1 MADKNR
7 KNVTKPKKELQS
19 RNTKNSDKNSKKEKQ
34 LTFDAQSD
42 RMIHQILPFVFVVL
56 AILFEVCFVLASL
69 TGEEYVGV
77 AGVFLKNTF
86 LGLFG
91 TCAFLVPLLLLNL
104 AGNWRKFVDSKVVT
118 SKIIFSILFL
128 ISLSGVFHIYMRPAI
143 SAETE
148 VFLLPKQIFEH
159 SYSNIF
165 SSGLVGGFVC
175 ECIYALFKSVGTT
188 IIMFA
193 LTLIFFIFSLGM
205 TPRNMAIWIRYKW
218 QLMKE
223 KRDARREE
231 ERIALE
237 ERKKEEE
244 RQFIAEKARI
254 DAERKAAEEARQ
266 KEMDDK
272 VAAAEKLAL
281 ERERKAKEEAE
292 ATDSIIIRDSN
303 AISVEEE
310 VNAEGG
316 NVLDLEKIFRNPSE
330 SVEPVVNPAPIL
342 PPPVEAEPDPVPVEA
357 PVEEASDIEIKKNTE
372 VETYTENS
380 EEEEDATPY
389 IPREYVRPPV
399 DLLKSAGD
407 VDYDKMDVEAEAG
420 AHRLAECF
428 TEYKVKVQQITYT
441 RGPRITR
448 YEVVPA
454 PGVRTS
460 AIVGLNNEISLK
472 MGSNVRISSVLDKSA
487 IGIEVPNKN
496 ITQVTLRSLLED
508 NQFVDEKKP
517 LTMALGK
524 NMAGENVYFNL
535 QSMPHL
541 LIAGSTGSGK
551 SVCINCA
558 IISLLYKVSPR
569 DVKII
574 LVDPKRVELKPY
586 SSIPHL
592 YAPIVT
598 DPKKAAGA
606 LAAAVAEMD
615 RRYSLMERVGA
626 KNIESFNEKAA
637 KDPELEHLPYI
648 VIVIDE
654 LADLMMT
661 AANDVETA
669 LCRLAQL
676 ARASGIHLIV
686 GTQRPSVDI
695 VTGLIKSNFPS
706 RIAFAVA
713 SAPDAKTILNEGG
726 AEKLLGRGDMLFAP
740 QEIPNPVRLQ
750 GAFVSESEIER
761 VVEFVRDN
769 NEEVCFNDEFMANIE
784 RASEEEESGDIG
796 GSYEEGEDPKFKL
809 ALDVAIQNGRIST
822 SLLQRRLKIGY
833 GRAAGIIDRMD
844 ELGYLGPSEGGN
856 KGRPLLVTRA
866 EIMEKRLNE
875 SNNE

>member
-231 ERIALE
+231 ERIALD

-292 ATDSIIIRDSN
+292 ASDSIIIRDSN
-303 AISVEEE
+303 SISVEED
-310 VNAEGG
+310 VNTEGG

-330 SVEPVVNPAPIL
+330 SVEPVVNPAPVL
-342 PPPVEAEPDPVPVEA
+342 PS
-357 PVEEASDIEIKKNTE
+357 PVEEKQTPASVEDVSNIEIKKNTE

-380 EEEEDATPY
+380 EEEANPVPY
-389 IPREYVRPPV
+389 IPREYVKPPV
-399 DLLKSAGD
+399 DLLKPAGN
-407 VDYDKMDVEAEAG
+407 VDSDKMEADAKAG
-420 AHRLAECF
+420 ALRLKECF
-428 TEYKVKVQQITYT
+428 IEYNVKVQEITYT

-460 AIVGLNNEISLK
+460 AIVGLNDDISRK
-472 MGSNVRISSVLDKSA
+472 MGSKVRISSVLDKSA

-496 ITQVTLRSLLED
+496 ITEVTLRSLLED
-508 NQFVDEKKP
+508 RQFIDKKAI
-517 LTMALGK
+517 LTIALGK
-524 NMAGENVYFNL
+524 DMAGNNVYFDL
-535 QSMPHL
+535 QKMPHL

-558 IISLLYKVSPR
+558 IISLLYKVSPH
-569 DVKII
+569 DVKLI
-574 LVDPKRVELKPY
+574 LVDPKRVELKPF

-598 DPKKAAGA
+598 DSKKAAGA

-713 SAPDAKTILNEGG
+713 SAADAKTILNEGG

-740 QEIPNPVRLQ
+740 QTEPNPVRLQ
-750 GAFVSESEIER
+750 GAFVSESEIES

-769 NEEVCFNDEFMANIE
+769 NEGVCFNDEFMANIE
-784 RASEEEESGDIG
+784 KASEEDEAGDLG
-796 GSYEEGEDPKFKL
+796 GSFEEGEDPKFKL

-833 GRAAGIIDRMD
+833 SRAAGIIDRMD
-844 ELGYLGPSEGGN
+844 ELGYLGPAEGGN

-866 EIMEKRLNE
+866 DMMEKRLNE
-875 SNNE
+875 SNNG